1 MNVIR
6 ETIKNDKDFSA
17 LLRSV
22 KAGETPALVN
32 GVCDSA
38 LSAFAA
44 AVASECGK
52 KLLYILPD
60 EKQAL
65 AMQKELSVYMDRVL
79 FYPSRNILFDTV
91 ETYSREWEQN
101 RISVLYS
108 MLLGEFD
115 CVVTVPDAVMQYTVP
130 ADVLINCAVT
140 LKRGDR
146 ADITELCE
154 KLVLMGYTRSEF
166 VEGAG
171 QFSLRG
177 GILDVFSTGDNKPV
191 RIDFFDDEV
200 DLVGHFD
207 VLTQRRVD
215 NITQFTLLPVSENVC
230 SEDKKTEVLKYLE
243 KMLTDSS
250 ISFSSAE
257 ILRKERE
264 ALLGGGNILCP
275 DKYRAIIY
283 DTKATVLDYAVGC
296 LTLIKDSK
304 RISERAR
311 AYFWEHTQA
320 LERLTD
326 SGTGDYETA
335 LCCMTD
341 RDFVAL
347 SRKNGVIFDAFLAG
361 AKSEDFKSYANI
373 TTKHNSTAGL
383 SVELLAEEFLALASA
398 EQKILYIP
406 RNEQGKE
413 NALSVLSDKGV
424 DVFEFDGALK
434 NGKVAVANIS
444 QGELKGFEV
453 PSASFALVVE
463 EAPVKRKVPRRSVS
477 AVKSERLTS
486 YADLSI
492 GDYVVHINHGI
503 GRFEGLHNMTTE
515 GVARDYIKISYA
527 AGDSLYVPCTQL
539 DSVSKFIGNTET
551 VKVHRLGG
559 TEWHRAKSRAKA
571 AAKNIAKELL
581 QLYSAR
587 KQRIAFGCYPDD
599 EMQEEFEASFEYPE
613 TEGQLIAAKEI
624 KTDMEDSVPMER
636 LLCGDVGFGKT
647 EVALRAVFKAVNSGK
662 QVAILVPTT
671 LLAWQHFQTMK
682 SRFKGFP
689 IEVAMLSS
697 LNEKRIN
704 DTVVSDLK
712 RGRVDVVVGTHRI
725 LQKDIGFKDLG
736 LLVIDEEQRFGVTHK
751 ERIKTLARGIHTLTL
766 SATPIPRTLNM
777 ALSGIR
783 DMSVL
788 EDAPSDRLPVQS
800 YVLEYD
806 EDIVCEAIARELRRG
821 GQVFY
826 LINNTE
832 LMFAK
837 AALLSERFPDKV
849 ISVGNG
855 QMEKDKLSAVWES
868 MVKGETD
875 VLICTTIIETG
886 IDVPNANTLIIED
899 ADRMGLSQ
907 LHQIRGR
914 VGRSSRRAYA
924 YFTYSPGKLLT
935 EIAQKRLQAI
945 REYTE
950 FGSGFKIAMRDLE
963 IRGAGNLLGAEQH
976 GHIESIGYDLYVK
989 LLKEAVDEE
998 KGIVTPAEK
1007 DCSLDISIDAY
1018 IPEDYISSQAV
1029 RIDMYRKI
1037 ASVRNTEDADDL
1049 EDELTDRFG
1058 DLPRTVSNLITASL
1072 CRHKAAAF
1080 GFSSVEQK
1088 GALISLYHDNLD
1100 IKICSALSV
1109 STEFRGRIML
1119 SVGTKPHISCKL
1131 KAGEGVLKMLTLL
1144 LDAYG
1149 KLCENL

>member
-1 MNVIR
+1 MRIVT
-6 ETIKNDKDFSA
+6 ETIQKDKDFAA

-22 KAGETPALVN
+22 SAGELPALVN
-32 GVCDSA
+32 GVCDNA
-38 LSAFAA
+38 LPAFVS
-44 AVASECGK
+44 AVAAQAK
-52 KLLYILPD
+52 KKPFVLVGD
-60 EKQAL
+60 EKQAITL
-65 AMQKELSVYMDRVL
+65 QKQLSAYMNKVL
-79 FYPSRNILFDTV
+79 FYPARGILYDTV
-91 ETYSREWEQN
+91 ETYSREWEQT
-101 RISVLYS
+101 RVSVLYS
-108 MLLGEFD
+108 MLTDDYDALI
-115 CVVTVPDAVMQYTVP
+115 TVPDALMQYTVSP
-130 ADVLINCAVT
+130 ETLINCVIT
-140 LKRGDR
+140 LKQGDR
-146 ADITELCE
+146 ADLRKLCE
-154 KLVLMGYTRSEF
+154 QLTLMGYSRAEF

-177 GILDVFSTGDNKPV
+177 GILDIFSSGEDSPV

-200 DLVGHFD
+200 DLIGHFD
-207 VLTQRRVD
+207 VLSQRRTD
-215 NITQFTLLPVSENVC
+215 NIDFVTVLPVTEN
-230 SEDKKTEVLKYLE
+230 
-243 KMLTDSS
+243 
-250 ISFSSAE
+250 IFSSHKLGRVIEYIEKKLSSSELSAANAVT
-257 ILRKERE
+257 LNKERE
-264 ALLGGGNILCP
+264 AAIADGVVLCP
-275 DKYRAIIY
+275 DKYRKILF
-283 DTKATVLDYAVGC
+283 DENATLADYADGALVV
-296 LTLIKDSK
+296 IIDSK
-304 RISERAR
+304 RVSERAR
-311 AYFWEHTQA
+311 VYYWEQCQM

-326 SGTGDYETA
+326 SGTGDFDTA
-335 LCCMTD
+335 QCCMSDKELKAFTA
-341 RDFVAL
+341 RNCIV
-347 SRKNGVIFDAFLAG
+347 FDAFTATG
-361 AKSEDFKSYANI
+361 TSVEYKSYANI
-373 TTKHNSTAGL
+373 ITKHNSTASL
-383 SVELLAEEFLALASA
+383 SVEMLAEEFSALLAAG
-398 EQKILYIP
+398 QKVLYIA
-406 RNEQGKE
+406 RNEQGVK
-413 NALSVLSDKGV
+413 NAIAVLAEKGIEAYEFK
-424 DVFEFDGALK
+424 DVLCD
-434 NGKVAVANIS
+434 GKVAITLNTA
-444 QGELKGFEV
+444 GDAKGFEI
-453 PSASFALVVE
+453 PGAGFALVAE
-463 EAPVKRKVPRRSVS
+463 EAAVKKTVKRRSFGE
-477 AVKSERLTS
+477 VKGERLSS

-492 GDYVVHINHGI
+492 GDYVVHVNHGI
-503 GRFEGLHNMTTE
+503 GRFEGLYNMVTE
-515 GVARDYIKISYA
+515 GVAKDYIKISYA
-527 AGDSLYVPCTQL
+527 AGDSLYVPCNQL

-581 QLYSAR
+581 KLYSAR
-587 KQRIAFGCYPDD
+587 RQSIGFSCYPDD
-599 EMQEEFEASFEYPE
+599 ELQEEFEAMFEYPE
-613 TEGQLIAAKEI
+613 TEGQLVAAKEI
-624 KTDMEDSVPMER
+624 KADMESTIPMER

-662 QVAILVPTT
+662 QVAVLVPTT
-671 LLAWQHFQTMK
+671 LLAWQHYQTMK

-689 IEVAMLSS
+689 VNVSMLSS
-697 LNEKRIN
+697 LNDKRIN
-704 DTVVSDLK
+704 DSIITELK
-712 RGRVDVVVGTHRI
+712 QGRTDVVVGTHRI

-751 ERIKTLARGIHTLTL
+751 ERIKTLASGIHTLTL

-806 EDIVCEAIARELRRG
+806 EEIINEAISRELRRG

-832 LMFAK
+832 VMYAK
-837 AALLSERFPDKV
+837 AAVLSERFPDKV
-849 ISVGNG
+849 ISVGHG
-855 QMEKDKLSAVWES
+855 QMDKEKLSKIWES

-924 YFTYSPGKLLT
+924 YFTYRPGRLLT

-998 KGIVTPAEK
+998 KGIVTPVEK
-1007 DCSLDISIDAY
+1007 DCSVDVSVNAY
-1018 IPEDYISSQAV
+1018 IPEDYIESSAV

-1037 ASVRNTEDADDL
+1037 AFIQNDADAEDL
-1049 EDELTDRFG
+1049 VDELCDRFG
-1058 DLPRTVSNLITASL
+1058 EPPAPVSNLITVAM
-1072 CRHKAAAF
+1072 CRRKAAEL
-1080 GFSSVEQK
+1080 GFTAVEQK
-1088 GALISLYHDNLD
+1088 EKLLSMYNDNID
-1100 IKICSALSV
+1100 IKACSVLSAIND
-1109 STEFRGRIML
+1109 FRGRIML
-1119 SVGTKPHISCKL
+1119 SAGTKPHISCRL
-1131 KAGEGVLKMLTLL
+1131 KMGEGVLSTLSHL

-1149 KLCENL
+1149 KLQ